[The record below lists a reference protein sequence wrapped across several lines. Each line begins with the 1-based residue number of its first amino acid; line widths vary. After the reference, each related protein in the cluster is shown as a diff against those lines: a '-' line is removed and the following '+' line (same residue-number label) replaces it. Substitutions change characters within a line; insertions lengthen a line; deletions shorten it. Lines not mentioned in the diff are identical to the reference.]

1 MLVTTQ
7 QEEGRTDLGMVS
19 LLFLFLFL
27 VFLVGGGVVHV
38 ALGLGELHLV
48 HALAGVPVEEGLAAE
63 HGGELLADPVEH
75 LLDGEGGSDTRAEK
89 EREERET
96 TYRVALYGS
105 TTVSETFG
113 DGKTEKVSI
122 MRSGYSSLI
131 LEMRRVPMPDPVP
144 PPTNGKLGILCRHEK
159 GEKRTN
165 GDQHRIQMLFIYL
178 EDSHNSR
185 PPCGQRRGLNQ
196 SAQRPPCSDPWP
208 SYSGT
213 GLPEHEV
220 IRTEDLAKRSGAD
233 GHRPGNVPPPT
244 RFIVVHVD
252 AL

>member
-27 VFLVGGGVVHV
+27 VFLVGGGVLVLLVLGDEVVHV

-144 PPTNGKLGILCRHEK
+144 PPNEWQTWNPVSSRKGREKDQWRSACLSALRVVTLGPVI
-159 GEKRTN
+159 
-165 GDQHRIQMLFIYL
+165 
-178 EDSHNSR
+178 
-185 PPCGQRRGLNQ
+185 P
-196 SAQRPPCSDPWP
+196 
-208 SYSGT
+208 GT